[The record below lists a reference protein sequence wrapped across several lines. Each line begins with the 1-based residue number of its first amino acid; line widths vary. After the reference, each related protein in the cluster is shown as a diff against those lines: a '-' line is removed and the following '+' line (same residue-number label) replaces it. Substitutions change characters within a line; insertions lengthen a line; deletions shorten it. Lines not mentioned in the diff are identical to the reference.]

1 MLNRMIFLMGMPGSG
16 KSTLGRQ
23 AAGEAGVPF
32 LDLDDWIAERAG
44 RAVREIFGKYG
55 EEGFRRM
62 ETNALVWLTA
72 QRPMVIALGGGT
84 AMDPV
89 NRKILRGFGSAILL
103 DRPVELIL
111 TDLRTEDRP
120 LLTENAEEKM
130 WALYD
135 QRMPVYRRL
144 ADVTVRNDGS
154 ARNAVTLLV
163 RVLKERYHA

>member
-23 AAGEAGVPF
+23 AAVEAGVPF

-44 RAVREIFGKYG
+44 MAVREIFGKYG

-144 ADVTVRNDGS
+144 ADVTVRNDSS

>member
-44 RAVREIFGKYG
+44 MAVREIFGKYG

-144 ADVTVRNDGS
+144 ADVTVRNDSS

>member
-44 RAVREIFGKYG
+44 MAVREIFGKYG

-111 TDLRTEDRP
+111 TDLWTEDRP

-144 ADVTVRNDGS
+144 ADVTVRNDSS